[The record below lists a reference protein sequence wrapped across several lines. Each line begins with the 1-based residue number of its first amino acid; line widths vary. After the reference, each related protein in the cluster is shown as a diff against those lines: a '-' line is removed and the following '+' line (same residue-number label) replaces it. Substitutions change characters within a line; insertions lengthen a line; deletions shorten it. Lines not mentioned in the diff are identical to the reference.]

1 MGVKKKC
8 VTDFK
13 IQWYRQ
19 AWGSGWARLTT
30 SSREKE
36 HLVYI
41 ILAKGLFVFLIPLAN
56 FFFLFETRGMKF
68 VDSVI
73 TEIVTMVDQD

>member
-1 MGVKKKC
+1 MSKTK
-8 VTDFK
+8 
-13 IQWYRQ
+13 
-19 AWGSGWARLTT
+19 

-41 ILAKGLFVFLIPLAN
+41 ILAKDLFVFSYSPSLPPL
-56 FFFLFETRGMKF
+56 FFFFFSFLFETRGMKF

-73 TEIVTMVDQD
+73 TAIVTMLDQDKYLS